1 MGARITR
8 ERFLRPGLT
17 ADVSAIKA
25 APLTAI
31 KVVIKMAF
39 SPHHGTG
46 NGNQD
51 GNQSANQGGNN
62 KELSRWGAWLFLDD
76 LTLNYLILKGLTLK
90 EYIKELSVRGLLSLM
105 KIKLDS

>member
-1 MGARITR
+1 MTR
-8 ERFLRPGLT
+8 ERFLPPGLT

-39 SPHHGTG
+39 SPHHGNG

-62 KELSRWGAWLFLDD
+62 KELSRWGASFYGD
-76 LTLNYLILKGLTLK
+76 LLTLK
-90 EYIKELSVRGLLSLM
+90 L
-105 KIKLDS
+105 